1 MSNQTL
7 HYEREENPSMVVP
20 AIKTSGS
27 RPGMRVTATVL
38 SLVMGLAVGVFAH
51 YILYRLSLPSK
62 PFIYAAF

>member
-1 MSNQTL
+1 
-7 HYEREENPSMVVP
+7 MVVR
-20 AIKTSGS
+20 AIKTGGS

-38 SLVMGLAVGVFAH
+38 SLVMGLAVDVFAH